1 MPEVIPKIHVR
12 GLVEGLIEALDH
24 NADQV
29 METIGALAVE
39 RRWPEL
45 WLLADKM
52 GKEVS
57 VLLDSENRVWVDI
70 GTRGRVVLTPPIG
83 STIPYRLWIHT
94 HPHDAYWSAT
104 DLNTIASHSFILES
118 AIVLGFDHMKVA
130 RRKDSQQSRG
140 LEDEGPLSMWTDEP
154 LVYYEEDPI
163 PDVR

>member
-83 STIPYRLWIHT
+83 STIPYKLWIHT
-94 HPHDAYWSAT
+94 HPRDAYWSAT
-104 DLNTIASHSFILES
+104 DLNTIASHSFILER
-118 AIVLGFDHMKVA
+118 AIVLGFNHMKVA
-130 RRKDSQQSRG
+130 QRQDSQPTRG
-140 LEDEGPLSMWTDEP
+140 LEEEGPLSLWTNEP
-154 LVYYEEDPI
+154 LVYYEEVLI